1 MVATTRESRW
11 QPLSGLR
18 QRVAWLGMVGLVG
31 CATAP
36 PQSPGDV
43 TRAQIDRLAAGDEA
57 GAAALLTDEARV
69 RAPQWP
75 AASELPTTPSVVEVE
90 RTAHWDGRGQSPA
103 GSRELELV
111 RTNDG
116 WMIRRGVLALF
127 RLDTA
132 EGALDALGRAIEA
145 RDIGLV
151 MALMPADSRR
161 LFLPGAFEKAYTQR
175 EAAWRGLG
183 RGIASGK
190 VSWVSREA
198 ERAEVVI
205 AVEQGERRVTLVRE
219 ANGWKVF
226 DVQPWNEYIAP

>member
-1 MVATTRESRW
+1 MVAK
-11 QPLSGLR
+11 
-18 QRVAWLGMVGLVG
+18 AWWVGTFALAGLVG

-43 TRAQIDRLAAGDEA
+43 TRAQIERLAAGDEA

-75 AASELPTTPSVVEVE
+75 ATGELPTAPSVVEVE
-90 RTAHWDGRGQSPA
+90 RTARWEGARD
-103 GSRELELV
+103 LELV

-151 MALMPADSRR
+151 TALMPAESRR
-161 LFLPGAFEKAYTQR
+161 LFLPGAFEKAYKLR
-175 EAAWRGLG
+175 EASWRGLG
-183 RGIASGK
+183 RGIAGDK

-198 ERAEVVI
+198 DRAEVVV
-205 AVEQGERRVTLVRE
+205 ASEQGERRVTLVRE
-219 ANGWKVF
+219 ADGWKVF